1 MPDEN
6 ILVVRRELFDRL
18 GSFQGLSFEV
28 ERYLPAFLARENNF
42 FTPRAAAETNPALKQ
57 IIPYVLLVHAG
68 RVFHYVRGKKSG
80 EQRLV
85 AKGSIGIG
93 GHMND
98 GDEHLFALDRDAYNE
113 AVQREVAEE
122 VRIETTYSNHV
133 VALINDDSTEVGR
146 VHLGVVHVF
155 ELDSDAARKREA
167 QITEAG
173 FLSPEELRARR
184 DALETWSQFCL
195 DGLDRLLATA
205 GVK

>member
-1 MPDEN
+1 MEN
-6 ILVVRRELFDRL
+6 ILVVRREVLERL
-18 GSFQGLSFEV
+18 GLFQGLSFEID
-28 ERYLPAFLARENNF
+28 RYLPALLARENNF
-42 FTPRAAAETNPALKQ
+42 FTPRGPAETNPALKQ

-98 GDEHLFALDRDAYNE
+98 GDEHLFALDRDAYDA

-122 VRIETTYSNHV
+122 IFLDAPYTNHA

-155 ELDSDAARKREA
+155 QLADDRARKREA
-167 QITEAG
+167 VITEAG
-173 FLSPEELRARR
+173 FLTPDELRARR
-184 DALETWSQFCL
+184 DALETWSQFCV
-195 DGLDRLLATA
+195 DRLDELLAA
-205 GVK
+205 AARGG